1 MHLDAWGRSRR
12 RDPSGRLRRRPAA
25 PRLPLG
31 PPPPRSHS
39 TTSVAHTKEE
49 GARGAGRRVG
59 VKGEV
64 VCRFDNGKGTNKGDV
79 DVALGRWD
87 VFG

>member
-1 MHLDAWGRSRR
+1 MAASRHSNPHSFSMRSR
-12 RDPSGRLRRRPAA
+12 LRYIRIAA
-25 PRLPLG
+25 LSTV
-31 PPPPRSHS
+31 SHS